1 MSAQLHL
8 LFPTPVYV
16 DNIGV
21 DFEISTVRQYVDAD
35 GGLISMD
42 QDCLLENRKLKE
54 EVDRHTEYYLRD
66 HLRLN
71 KSVGLKHQCS
81 WILLTQKG
89 GYTGKHFHSNSW
101 LSGIYYHR
109 VNSKSGRLRI
119 IASRPY
125 SWRCS
130 QMCPKDKI
138 EEFNVLNS
146 LIQNFLPL
154 PGDIF
159 LFPSHVNHESE
170 MNSSDQNRICVVFN
184 YTLHGKWGKVT
195 ERISI

>member
-101 LSGIYYHR
+101 LSGIYYFH
-109 VNSKSGRLRI
+109 VTETSGDLEFEHSPPNWCAGNMDPSK
-119 IASRPY
+119 
-125 SWRCS
+125 
-130 QMCPKDKI
+130 QI
-138 EEFNVLNS
+138 EEYNMINS
-146 LIQNFLPL
+146 TSIMFRPR
-154 PGDIF
+154 PGDLY
-159 LFPSHVNHESE
+159 LFPSDLHHAATRNESSE
-170 MNSSDQNRICVVFN
+170 QRICLPFN
-184 YTLHGKWGKVT
+184 YSLCGQWGSLTKSMT
-195 ERISI
+195 A

>member
-1 MSAQLHL
+1 M
-8 LFPTPVYV
+8 
-16 DNIGV
+16 
-21 DFEISTVRQYVDAD
+21 
-35 GGLISMD
+35 
-42 QDCLLENRKLKE
+42 
-54 EVDRHTEYYLRD
+54 
-66 HLRLN
+66 RLS
-71 KSVGLKHQCS
+71 KDVFLKHQCS
-81 WILLTQKG
+81 WVLLHKKG
-89 GYTGKHFHSNSW
+89 DYSPEHFHSNSW

-125 SWRCS
+125 SWSCS